1 MLGLLRLT
9 LDGKFLQILI
19 YVQMLFIDIYSV
31 LRKAK
36 YVKFKNQIFYTLDYQ
51 SIWLQLVRILDI
63 VHRTYC
69 KSSDKQLCANTND
82 LLKT

>member
-31 LRKAK
+31 LRMAK
-36 YVKFKNQIFYTLDYQ
+36 YVKF
-51 SIWLQLVRILDI
+51 
-63 VHRTYC
+63 
-69 KSSDKQLCANTND
+69 
-82 LLKT
+82 